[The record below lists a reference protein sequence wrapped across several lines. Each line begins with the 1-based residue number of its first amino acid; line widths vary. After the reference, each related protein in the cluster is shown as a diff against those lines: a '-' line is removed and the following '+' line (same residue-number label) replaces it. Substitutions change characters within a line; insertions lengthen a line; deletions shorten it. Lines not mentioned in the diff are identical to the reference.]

1 MATSNSNFF
10 FWMDFSK
17 PQFYSIGLDSLVAD
31 FSSNSPGLK
40 MVLVMVF
47 SKEMNVVTTFYL

>member
-1 MATSNSNFF
+1 
-10 FWMDFSK
+10 MDFSK